1 MLRALLNALFGDCKD
16 SCPNRQDITS
26 VAPDDSNKSATESI
40 AEKSPD
46 DILEEEILLL
56 SKTHGP
62 LKDGV
67 MIEMSLQE
75 ALKLFPRNR
84 KRSDAYNKLIRR
96 VREEYG
102 TVLII
107 TSKKKEVL

>member
-1 MLRALLNALFGDCKD
+1 MIRELINMLFGDSKEN
-16 SCPNRQDITS
+16 CPNRQTIES
-26 VAPDDSNKSATESI
+26 VAPDDSNKSATGSI

-75 ALKLFPRNR
+75 ALKLFPRKR
-84 KRSDAYNKLIRR
+84 KRSDAYNRLIRR

-102 TVLII
+102 TALII
-107 TSKKKEVL
+107 TSKKKEVA

>member
-1 MLRALLNALFGDCKD
+1 MLRALINALFGDCKD
-16 SCPNRQDITS
+16 SRPNRQDINP
-26 VAPDDSNKSATESI
+26 VAPDDSNKSATEYI
-40 AEKSPD
+40 AEKSSD
-46 DILEEEILLL
+46 DILNEEILLL

-67 MIEMSLQE
+67 MIELSLQE
-75 ALKLFPRNR
+75 ALKLFPRKR
-84 KRSDAYNKLIRR
+84 KRSDAYNRLIRR

-107 TSKKKEVL
+107 TSRKKEVA